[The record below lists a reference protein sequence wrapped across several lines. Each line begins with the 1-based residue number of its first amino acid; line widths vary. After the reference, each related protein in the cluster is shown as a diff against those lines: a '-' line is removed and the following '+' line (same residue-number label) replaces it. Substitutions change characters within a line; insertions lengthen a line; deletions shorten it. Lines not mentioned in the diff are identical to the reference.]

1 MSVEMPN
8 KNIPNNG
15 VKKAG
20 TSCEGLSALFGNSM
34 EITSFHGFSCES
46 SSEYDIDINYN
57 NKK

>member
-1 MSVEMPN
+1 MPN